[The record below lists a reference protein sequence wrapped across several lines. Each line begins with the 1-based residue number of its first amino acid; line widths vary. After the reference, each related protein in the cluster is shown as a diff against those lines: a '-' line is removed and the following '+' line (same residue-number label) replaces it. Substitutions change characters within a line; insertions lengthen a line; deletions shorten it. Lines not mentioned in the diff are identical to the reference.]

1 MSIQSEITRI
11 GGNITSAYTAVSG
24 KGGTLPSARNSA
36 NLPAAINSIVAA
48 SSLPNAEA
56 NAFGTLP
63 PPSPYIVTLTQP
75 SGTQLASGIFSL
87 AVTKIKEL
95 ADAIAAESTVDN
107 NAETV
112 YVWVAAEN
120 GYYTISIGDQISWT
134 MDGTSYPYRIMGFNH
149 YDKSDGS
156 GKAGILFQMVDCFNT
171 KYPMKSEPMSSA
183 DGWDDSDLRT
193 TLSSTLYGYLPSDV
207 QSAISQVTIK
217 TAQDVSTSTIIT
229 TNDKL
234 FLPAEVEVFGS
245 TTFAIGG
252 TNEGVWYPWYKTNNN
267 TSSRVKRVNGS
278 DYYWWER
285 SPAKWEGGASIF
297 CGVYNSGYPFRNNAI
312 ASFGVAPCFCF

>member
-1 MSIQSEITRI
+1 MSVMLTGAGPIPISLYRVTTTR
-11 GGNITSAYTAVSG
+11 
-24 KGGTLPSARNSA
+24 
-36 NLPAAINSIVAA
+36 
-48 SSLPNAEA
+48 
-56 NAFGTLP
+56 
-63 PPSPYIVTLTQP
+63 P
-75 SGTQLASGIFSL
+75 SGTEIAVGISTL
-87 AVTKIKEL
+87 NVAKIKEL
-95 ADAIAAESTVDN
+95 ANAIALEPSIDN
-107 NAETV
+107 TTEV
-112 YVWVAAEN
+112 LYVKVAADN
-120 GYYTISIGDQISWT
+120 GYYTLSIGDQISWN
-134 MDGTSYPYRIMGFNH
+134 MNGTSYPYRIMGFNH

-171 KYPMKSEPMSSA
+171 KYLMKSEPMSSA

-245 TTFAIGG
+245 TTSAIGG

-278 DYYWWER
+278 DNYWWER
-285 SPAKWEGGASIF
+285 SPAKWEGGASVF
-297 CGVYNSGYPFRNNAI
+297 CGVYNNGYPFRNNAI